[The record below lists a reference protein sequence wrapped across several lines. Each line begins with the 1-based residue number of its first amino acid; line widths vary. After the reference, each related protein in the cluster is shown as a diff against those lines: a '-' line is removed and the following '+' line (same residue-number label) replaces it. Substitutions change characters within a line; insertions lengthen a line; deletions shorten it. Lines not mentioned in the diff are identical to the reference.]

1 MWACPPVDR
10 ICYTFHTLK
19 TACSI
24 LCGLLLADV
33 FASVQTQVVL
43 RTAAET
49 ASAIYGKTFV
59 SASFDIVAKA
69 TYVRHKDWLSTTAV
83 AVEDASGAVVLH
95 KTGQL
100 PFMPH
105 PGDMLRIKGDTEM
118 SHFPQA
124 GAFIHEIT
132 LVSRGTADAA
142 RPSTIG
148 EILSGRLDCRLV
160 SVVATVRDVFP
171 CELNPQWTIL
181 VLGGNGNLLY
191 SSVPTHGDDNIRLET
206 LIGSTVSIVG
216 VTVPSD
222 LSNRNQIG
230 RTFKIAD
237 QSEITVVKKPDAAAE
252 RPPDIR
258 EIRNLRPEEIAALG
272 RHRTVG
278 RVLAVWGGNQAVV
291 RDDRGLVTCVAF
303 AKENLPTCGTRVE
316 ILGFPESDFF
326 HVNLIRASWHELKG
340 SLPDGDIPT
349 SVTAR
354 SLMLDEH
361 GDLRVNSTFHGRCVR
376 IRGRVLGL
384 PSPQTGDT
392 RYLLDSDG
400 TTFAVESIPDT
411 RAFSD
416 ICIGVEVEVVGI
428 CIMETE
434 NWHPNFQFPRIKGF
448 FVVPRGVG
456 DIRILATPSW
466 WTAGRLLFLVGVLVA
481 GLVFFMLWNVSLRRV
496 AERRGRELLREQI
509 GRERAT
515 LKTEERTRL
524 AVELHDTLAQ
534 NLTGVSMELEAAKRL
549 SDKSRDELLPHLE
562 LGARTLKSCRDELRN
577 CLWDLRSHALDV
589 KDMNEAVLR
598 TLQPY
603 ADRINIAVR
612 FNVPRRKLTD
622 NLAHAILRIVRE
634 LVINALRHGGASSV
648 RIAGNI
654 EDETVFCSVRDNGC
668 GFDPDTI
675 PGVLDGHFGLQGI
688 RERIGQLGGTFEITS
703 KPGAGTHARLSLK
716 ADTT

>member
-1 MWACPPVDR
+1 MKAV
-10 ICYTFHTLK
+10 
-19 TACSI
+19 CSI
-24 LCGLLLADV
+24 LCGLFLAEAL
-33 FASVQTQVVL
+33 ASAPPQPLL

-59 SASFDIVAKA
+59 DAPFDLVAKA
-69 TYVRHKDWLSTTAV
+69 TYVRHKDWLATTAI

-95 KTGQL
+95 KTGPMPFL
-100 PFMPH
+100 PR
-105 PGDMLRIKGDTEM
+105 PGDMLRIKGVTEM

-124 GAFIHEIT
+124 GAFFKEIK
-132 LVSRGTADAA
+132 LISRGTAEAA
-142 RPSTIG
+142 RPSTVG

-160 SVVATVRDVFP
+160 SAVATIRDVFP

-181 VLGGNGNLLY
+181 VLAGNGNLLY
-191 SSVPTHGDDNIRLET
+191 ASVPTHDDDNVRLEA
-206 LIGSTVSIVG
+206 LIGSTVSAVG

-222 LSNRNQIG
+222 LSNRSQIG

-237 QSEITVVKKPDAAAE
+237 LNEITVVRRPDAAAE

-278 RVLAVWGGNQAVV
+278 RVLAVWGGNQAIIS
-291 RDDRGLVTCVAF
+291 DDTGLVTRVAF
-303 AKENLPTCGTRVE
+303 AKAKLPPCGDRVE
-316 ILGFPESDFF
+316 IQGFPESDFF
-326 HVNLIRASWHELKG
+326 HVNLIRSTWRKLKDDAG
-340 SLPDGDIPT
+340 NADSPT
-349 SVTAR
+349 PVTAR
-354 SLMLDEH
+354 RLMLDEH
-361 GDLRVNSTFHGRCVR
+361 GDLRVDSSFHGRCIR
-376 IRGRVLGL
+376 MRGRVLSL

-392 RYLLDSDG
+392 RYLLDSNG
-400 TTFAVESIPDT
+400 TTFAVESIPDP
-411 RAFSD
+411 RAFSG
-416 ICIGVEVEVVGI
+416 ICVGAEVDVVGI

-434 NWHPNFQFPRIKGF
+434 NWHPNAQFPRIKGF
-448 FVVPRGVG
+448 FVVPRGAG
-456 DIRILATPSW
+456 DVRILATPSW
-466 WTAGRLLFLVGVLVA
+466 WTSGRLLGLIGVLAA

-549 SDKSRDELLPHLE
+549 SGKNRDELLPHLE

-577 CLWDLRSHALDV
+577 CLWDLRSRALDV

-603 ADRINIAVR
+603 ADRVNIAVR

-622 NLAHAILRIVRE
+622 NHAHALLRIIRE

-668 GFDPDTI
+668 GFAPDTI

-688 RERIGQLGGTFEITS
+688 RERIGQLGGTFEIVS
-703 KPGAGTHARLSLK
+703 APGAGTHARISLK
-716 ADTT
+716 ADTP